1 MSFLQ
6 QIAAALKLGGA
17 MIYPLSLLFILALAL
32 IFDKI
37 IFYKKLTFFPK
48 NLDQLAFSDEFSWND
63 LKEEILRLNGKNIY
77 RLFFESILKNKSKPI
92 WFLESQTANEAK
104 LVEKKLAQ
112 NLWILETIITAAP
125 LLGLLGTI
133 IGMMSSFKLMGKD
146 NLLNPN
152 TITGGVAEALIATA
166 FGLGIA
172 IIALFAFNYFSKR
185 QDQILDELELLG
197 TKLIDQIKLQQ
208 K

>member
-1 MSFLQ
+1 MSFFE
-6 QIAAALKLGGA
+6 QIFAALKLGGA

-37 IFYKKLTFFPK
+37 LFYKKLTILPK
-48 NLDQLAFSDEFSWND
+48 KLPQLIFSDEFSWND
-63 LKEEILRLNGKNIY
+63 LKEEILSLDGKNIY
-77 RLFFESILKNKSKPI
+77 RIFFESILKNKSKPI
-92 WFLESQTANEAK
+92 WFLESQTENEVK
-104 LVEKKLAQ
+104 LVEKNLAQ
-112 NLWILETIITAAP
+112 NLWILETIVTAAP

-146 NLLNPN
+146 SLLNPHA
-152 TITGGVAEALIATA
+152 ITGGVAEALIATA

-185 QDQILDELELLG
+185 QDQTLDELELLG
-197 TKLIDQIKLQQ
+197 TKIVDQIKLQQ